1 MRKIILLFIISVFT
15 LQAMASKDTTIIR
28 KDPRLDILTAKQAFI
43 NKRSSMMTS
52 NGLYRGYRV
61 QVLSTQSRGE
71 AFKMKTDLLT
81 RFPDLK
87 SYLLFQSPNFRVRIG
102 NFIKR
107 DEAEKLRKD
116 LLKLIPNNVYV
127 VEDAVEY
134 ALKDNMI
141 NEIEP
146 Q

>member
-1 MRKIILLFIISVFT
+1 MRKIILLIIISVFT